1 MSTYED
7 VENSV
12 LPPNPGPSLG
22 KRLADSLPP
31 QIAEKLS
38 EDERDLIAASID
50 LDREQP
56 WRRLHPVDAR
66 YSFPWI
72 GGRAY
77 LRIMAGLET
86 RTPARTKTENKRGRA
101 RSLVNIVLIGI
112 FAAIFYT
119 LVGWGVLAAS
129 AVVG

>member
-31 QIAEKLS
+31 AISAKLS
-38 EDERDLIAASID
+38 DDEKELIAASID

-77 LRIMAGLET
+77 LRIMGGLET
-86 RTPARTKTENKRGRA
+86 RTPDRTRNENKRGRA
-101 RSLVNIVLIGI
+101 RSLVNIAFIGI
-112 FAAIFYT
+112 FAAVFYT
-119 LVGWGVLAAS
+119 LVAWGVLAAS